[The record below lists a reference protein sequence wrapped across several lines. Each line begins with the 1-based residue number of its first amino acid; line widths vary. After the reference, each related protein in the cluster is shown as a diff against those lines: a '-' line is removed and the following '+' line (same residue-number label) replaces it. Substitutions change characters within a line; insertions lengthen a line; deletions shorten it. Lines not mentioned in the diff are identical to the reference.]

1 MNKKICKIIFFL
13 IFIIIIGTGKVY
25 CADVQDLT
33 NGKIAKN
40 VNTKLRVGIDVVP
53 KEKELAR
60 DLCVKLMQQSFRIYR
75 K

>member
-1 MNKKICKIIFFL
+1 MSKKICKIIFFL
-13 IFIIIIGTGKVY
+13 IFIIIIGTGKAY